1 MGIFAQTVDDYLK
14 RDNLLKRTSNIIKYD
29 FNENEL
35 MLIKEKLEERR
46 ARQTLA
52 PLPYDS
58 HFPILFSF
66 FLMPHHYSKLSHFFL
81 HTFWNINFFAG

>member
-46 ARQTLA
+46 TRKTLRLSSLQFIFSYTLFVFSYA
-52 PLPYDS
+52 TSLFQIVS
-58 HFPILFSF
+58 SFPS
-66 FLMPHHYSKLSHFFL
+66 
-81 HTFWNINFFAG
+81 

>member
-46 ARQTLA
+46 TRKTLRLSSPQLTFSYTLFVFSYA
-52 PLPYDS
+52 TSLCQIVS
-58 HFPILFSF
+58 SFPS
-66 FLMPHHYSKLSHFFL
+66 
-81 HTFWNINFFAG
+81 